1 MKITEKVIQVKVQG
15 NYIKIVLMM
24 ERETANKI
32 LDLVSI
38 VPE

>member
-24 ERETANKI
+24 ERETVNKI